1 MFGSAGNIFGLVVV
15 KSYRRHD
22 FNHAERRIAHDGTGQ
37 LLAGNIL
44 FDDEALAI
52 GPVLARELLR
62 RMGMILA
69 HDEDPDARAFRDR
82 LDDVGRRQHVGF
94 GHLEPRCHSPSGTG
108 TSAARNRS
116 LATSFCM
123 ASADAITPE
132 WLYGIARI
140 SSTPC
145 SVPSSPGRP
154 CSMLRATSGLTVVST
169 AAMSRPTSMRVTRW
183 PRRASASAQALPERN
198 DISRSAD
205 QPPIRTAT
213 CLLILR
219 PTCDAD

>member
-1 MFGSAGNIFGLVVV
+1 M
-15 KSYRRHD
+15 
-22 FNHAERRIAHDGTGQ
+22 
-37 LLAGNIL
+37 
-44 FDDEALAI
+44 
-52 GPVLARELLR
+52 
-62 RMGMILA
+62 
-69 HDEDPDARAFRDR
+69 
-82 LDDVGRRQHVGF
+82 
-94 GHLEPRCHSPSGTG
+94 
-108 TSAARNRS
+108 
-116 LATSFCM
+116 SFCM
-123 ASADAITPE
+123 ATADAITPE

-169 AAMSRPTSMRVTRW
+169 TAMSRPTSMRVTRW

-219 PTCDAD
+219 PRRDADSLVPPNRIEIGVGVERCDPALARRSTVNVVAGAKQTLRHSDPLDLPLELHAGI